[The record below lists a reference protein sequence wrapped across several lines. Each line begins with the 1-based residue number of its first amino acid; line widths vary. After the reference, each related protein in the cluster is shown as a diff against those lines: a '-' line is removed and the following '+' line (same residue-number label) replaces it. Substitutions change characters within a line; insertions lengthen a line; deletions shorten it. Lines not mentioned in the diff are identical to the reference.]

1 MFTKNLVSLVALPAH
16 RVAMLALCVVV
27 LSGIVSIANA
37 ELLYYD
43 DINYAT
49 GDIAG
54 DNNNS
59 STPATHKF
67 ATAWTALATGGT
79 GTVTASNLVTG
90 SGNAVTIA
98 PTSGTTVYGRSL
110 GDINGNGITLNSLL
124 PTNNTLWFSS
134 LVKITSPITNSRFL
148 QVSLR
153 NSSGTEYANI
163 GKFSGQTSWGVN
175 AGVSSLQTIGA
186 TAATKDET
194 RLLVMKM
201 VLDSTSPSLT
211 LWALDPTKT
220 IPTEANLGT
229 GATVSLGTTNV
240 ANLKTVNTIGFGAGY
255 QTTYTTS
262 VGVIDNLS
270 IGTTYNDVAPIPEPA
285 STSLLMSGAAGLLAY
300 AWRKGK

>member
-1 MFTKNLVSLVALPAH
+1 MMFTKNLVSLVALPAH
-16 RVAMLALCVVV
+16 RVTMLALCVVV

-67 ATAWTALATGGT
+67 STAWTALATGGT

-90 SGNAVTIA
+90 SGNAVTIT

-110 GDINGNGITLNSLL
+110 GDANGNGITLNSLL

-134 LVKITSPITNSRFL
+134 LVKITSLITNSRFL
-148 QVSLR
+148 QVTLR
-153 NSSGTEYANI
+153 DSSGVECANF
-163 GKFSGQTSWGVN
+163 GKFSGHANWGVN
-175 AGVSSLQTIGA
+175 GIVAASDLT
-186 TAATKDET
+186 TAVIRNETK
-194 RLLVMKM
+194 LLVMKM
-201 VLDSTSPSLT
+201 VLGSTSPSLT
-211 LWALDPTKT
+211 LWALDPTKA

-255 QTTYTTS
+255 QTTFTTS
-262 VGVIDNLS
+262 VGVFDNLS

-300 AWRKGK
+300 AWRKRK